1 MDASSVLS
9 YKRLMALLISL
20 EETVA
25 LMHWSL
31 FWFIVYE
38 SFFHFSATCHADM
51 QLVVNCSKWFCHTLF
66 VQWLTDSC
74 VKSSMSLMSIL
85 IWSSVPSEVYHK
97 YLWHSSHDNCHR
109 RACYI
114 LQQPNFFRKSTIL
127 LLVPASFYVVY
138 YDPPAFFLQKNASK
152 SLDLQ
157 SSAQQGSKLH
167 ALFTTRMLLYWKL
180 EHK

>member
-9 YKRLMALLISL
+9 YKQLMALLISL

-38 SFFHFSATCHADM
+38 SFFHFSANCHADM
-51 QLVVNCSKWFCHTLF
+51 QLVVNCSKGFCHTLF

-85 IWSSVPSEVYHK
+85 IWTVYHQK
-97 YLWHSSHDNCHR
+97 C
-109 RACYI
+109 
-114 LQQPNFFRKSTIL
+114 STR
-127 LLVPASFYVVY
+127 SFAVLFWYFK
-138 YDPPAFFLQKNASK
+138 AGTN
-152 SLDLQ
+152 LQ
-157 SSAQQGSKLH
+157 SKIQVSFHSLRKGTEIFNNKEKVKRIRGKGGGSNTWTSK
-167 ALFTTRMLLYWKL
+167 FQI
-180 EHK
+180 